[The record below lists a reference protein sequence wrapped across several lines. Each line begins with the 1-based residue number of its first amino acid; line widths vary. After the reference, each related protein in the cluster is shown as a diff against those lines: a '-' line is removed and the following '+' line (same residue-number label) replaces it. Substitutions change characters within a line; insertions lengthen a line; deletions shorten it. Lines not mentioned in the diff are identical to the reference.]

1 MTQFDT
7 VLQDL
12 QEKVARKQKLS
23 TMLEELQP
31 VRRRLEVRVQ
41 ELDDIRMKEQ
51 ADVDRLEGGSL
62 AAFFYNVI
70 GKMDERLDKEREE
83 AYAAAVRYDTAFR
96 ELETVEQDIRRYQDE
111 MRGLSGVE
119 VAYLKALQD
128 KKDAIKT
135 GGSAVAQEID
145 RLEEQLRGYKVM
157 GKELREAIS
166 AGMQTRTAAQQVCKK
181 LDDADM
187 HATWDK
193 WGGGF
198 FADLAKHEALD
209 EAQDGVNALQTA
221 LRRFKTEIADVR
233 LQADL
238 QVNLDGF
245 DRFADFFFDGWIV
258 DWMVAD
264 RIHQSQR
271 QMSDVLL
278 KIDTA
283 INRLTAMERDNKGQ
297 ADGLQRRIDELIK
310 TASV

>member
-23 TMLEELQP
+23 AMLDELKP

-41 ELDDIRMKEQ
+41 ELDAVRIKEQ
-51 ADVDRLEGGSL
+51 TDVDKLEGGSL

-70 GKMDERLDKEREE
+70 GKMDEHLDKEREE

-96 ELETVEQDIRRYQDE
+96 EMETVEQDIRRYQEE
-111 MRGLSGVE
+111 MRGLAGVE
-119 VAYLKALQD
+119 VAYRKALQD
-128 KKDAIKT
+128 KRDAIKA

-166 AGMQTRTAAQQVCKK
+166 AGTQARSAARQVCKK

-209 EAQDGVNALQTA
+209 QAQDGVTALQTA
-221 LRRFKTEIADVR
+221 LRRFKTEMADVR

-238 QVNLDGF
+238 QVNLEGF
-245 DRFADFFFDGWIV
+245 ERFADYFFDGWIV

-278 KIDTA
+278 KIDSA
-283 INRLTAMERDNKGQ
+283 LSRLSAMERDSKGQ
-297 ADGLQRRIDELIK
+297 ADSLQRRIDELIK